1 MQMKVQ
7 KLLRQFDI
15 DKYLDSEGDQEIVK
29 F

>member
-15 DKYLDSEGDQEIVK
+15 DKYLDSEGGQKILK